1 MKINKKYPLI
11 IAEIGVNHNGSLKKA
26 IKLIKAAKDSGASAV
41 KFQTFNANKLVKNNA
56 PLATHHKKN
65 VKYKTTH
72 FDLLKKLELKQ
83 NDFLVLKKKAKELG
97 LKFISTPYDIVSLE
111 FLIKLKCDYIKIA
124 SSELVNTPLLDMA
137 RRSSIPIILSTGMS
151 NLAETKEAINF
162 ILKKNKNLII
172 LKCTSNYP
180 ASLNSINL
188 KSLNNLSKIYKNISF
203 GFSDHTIGSIAAIT
217 SLQYNVKIIE
227 KHFTLNQ
234 NDLGPDHR
242 ASMEPK
248 DFKKYV
254 IDIKNS
260 VIANGSGHWTINK
273 EEKIQ
278 MKAMRKGTY
287 LNKDLKKGSKITH
300 NDVVFLRPM
309 NDITPNIFYSD
320 IKGKKLNHNLLS
332 GVSLKKKYFE

>member
-1 MKINKKYPLI
+1 MKINNKYPLI

-41 KFQTFNANKLVKNNA
+41 KFQTFYANKLVKNNA

-72 FDLLKKLELKQ
+72 FDLLKKLELEQ
-83 NDFLVLKKKAKELG
+83 NDFLVLKKTAKELG
-97 LKFISTPYDIVSLE
+97 LKFISTPYDISSLE

-124 SSELVNTPLLDMA
+124 SSELVNTPLLDVA

-151 NLAETKEAINF
+151 NLAEIKEAINF

-188 KSLNNLSKIYKNISF
+188 KSLNQLSKIYKNISF

-217 SLQYNVKIIE
+217 SLQYNIKIIE

-234 NDLGPDHR
+234 NDHGPDHK
-242 ASMEPK
+242 ASMEPD
-248 DFKKYV
+248 DFKRYV
-254 IDIKNS
+254 TEIKDS
-260 VIANGSGHWTINK
+260 IISNGSGIWKINK
-273 EEKIQ
+273 EEKLQ
-278 MKAMRKGTY
+278 RSAMRKGTY
-287 LNKDLKKGSKITH
+287 LNKDLKKGTKISIK
-300 NDVVFLRPM
+300 DVNFLRPM
-309 NDITPNIFYSD
+309 NDITPNIFYFK
-320 IKGKKLNHNLLS
+320 IKGKKLKKNLS
-332 GVSLKKKYFE
+332 FGSSLKKNYFE